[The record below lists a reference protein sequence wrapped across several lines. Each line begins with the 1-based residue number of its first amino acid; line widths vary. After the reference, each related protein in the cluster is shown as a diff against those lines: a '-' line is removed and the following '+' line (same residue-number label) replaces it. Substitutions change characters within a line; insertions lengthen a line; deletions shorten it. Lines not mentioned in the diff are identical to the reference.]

1 MHRLYTTKYI
11 YIISLIS
18 TIIIFLLICFFDMQ
32 IRNMK
37 GQNLFEPKDL
47 IKVQFENNKDI
58 NDIEKE
64 DIQIEETKEENLWNL
79 EIPTI
84 SLVANIQ
91 EGTSAKILNTSIGHF
106 EETDKTEGN
115 IGLAAHNRG
124 YDVNYFADIKKLKK
138 GDIIKY
144 QYKEFKKNYTVISND
159 IIKDTD
165 WTKLEETKENT
176 ITLITCVEN
185 EPEYRRCV
193 IGKEKV

>member
-124 YDVNYFADIKKLKK
+124 
-138 GDIIKY
+138 
-144 QYKEFKKNYTVISND
+144 
-159 IIKDTD
+159 DTD